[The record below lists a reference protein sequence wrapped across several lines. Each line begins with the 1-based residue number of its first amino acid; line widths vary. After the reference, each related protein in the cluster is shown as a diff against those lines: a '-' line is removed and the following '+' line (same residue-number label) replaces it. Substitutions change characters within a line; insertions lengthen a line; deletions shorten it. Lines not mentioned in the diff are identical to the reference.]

1 MMIEEGFGMRLHPWG
16 FASHRRGQVA
26 SATHPIDSS
35 VEGGVAVRPR
45 WLGLTAAILVGAVAF
60 TQPAFAQPAGGPAKP
75 PAAAPAKPEKPLTA
89 DQKKAEAKKAFED
102 GGKKFDAGDFAGA
115 YLEFK
120 KADEFV
126 PGAVPKFRMAEA
138 LDKAGD
144 APGAVKAYQDFLDSN
159 PPKDKHQ
166 ARIDTA
172 TQRIEA
178 IKKTPAD
185 VKVNVTPANATLAV
199 DGASQATNP
208 VKVPPGKHEIS
219 ATAEGFLDGKTDV
232 EVTYGEKK
240 EITLNLTAKP
250 AEVAKNDKPPPPSE
264 KTEPPKKSGSKV
276 PAIITLSLAGAG
288 AIVGGVFGGLALK
301 SKSDFEKT
309 PTQDLYDTTE
319 RDALIADMS
328 FGVAI
333 TFGVTGV
340 VLLITSGGEDADKDK
355 DKDKE
360 KKAEQPFFTPW
371 AGPTGA
377 GAVGGFTF

>member
-1 MMIEEGFGMRLHPWG
+1 
-16 FASHRRGQVA
+16 
-26 SATHPIDSS
+26 
-35 VEGGVAVRPR
+35 
-45 WLGLTAAILVGAVAF
+45 
-60 TQPAFAQPAGGPAKP
+60 
-75 PAAAPAKPEKPLTA
+75 
-89 DQKKAEAKKAFED
+89 
-102 GGKKFDAGDFAGA
+102 
-115 YLEFK
+115 
-120 KADEFV
+120 
-126 PGAVPKFRMAEA
+126 
-138 LDKAGD
+138 
-144 APGAVKAYQDFLDSN
+144 
-159 PPKDKHQ
+159 
-166 ARIDTA
+166 
-172 TQRIEA
+172 
-178 IKKTPAD
+178 
-185 VKVNVTPANATLAV
+185 
-199 DGASQATNP
+199 
-208 VKVPPGKHEIS
+208 
-219 ATAEGFLDGKTDV
+219 V

-250 AEVAKNDKPPPPSE
+250 AEVAKNDKPPPPPE